1 MALSELLADR
11 EVLVENGRLILRE
24 LSDFSALDTECTE
37 TLQEM
42 DVVSGLI
49 KKLVSE
55 NAAQSLDQAAYI
67 HRYNSLVERYENL
80 QAGYDALQKQ
90 KERRRIQTD
99 ALSGCLFSLTE
110 LDLLQL
116 TFNEKL
122 WNTVV
127 DHVTVYVDERLVF
140 HFKNGAEVTVQM

>member
-1 MALSELLADR
+1 MALSKLLADR
-11 EVLVENGRLILRE
+11 EVLLEDGRLILGE
-24 LSDFSALDTECTE
+24 LSDFSAVDAECADI
-37 TLQEM
+37 LQEM

-55 NAAQSLDQAAYI
+55 NAAQPLDQAAYI
-67 HRYNSLVERYENL
+67 DRYNSLVERYEKL

-90 KERRRIQTD
+90 KERRQIQAD
-99 ALSGCLFSLTE
+99 ALSGCLFALSE

-116 TFNEKL
+116 SFNEKL

-127 DHVTVYVDERLVF
+127 DHVSVYADERLVF

>member
-1 MALSELLADR
+1 
-11 EVLVENGRLILRE
+11 ILRE

-37 TLQEM
+37 ILQEM

-49 KKLVSE
+49 KKLVNE
-55 NAAQSLDQAAYI
+55 NAAQPLDQAAYI
-67 HRYNSLVERYENL
+67 DRYNSLVERFENL
-80 QAGYDALQKQ
+80 QAEYDALQRQ

-99 ALSGCLFSLTE
+99 ALSGCLFALTE

-127 DHVTVYVDERLVF
+127 DHVTVYADERLVF
-140 HFKNGAEVTVQM
+140 HFKNGSEITVQM